1 MGCDNGSEIWVKLE
15 GNNPAGSVKDR
26 AALSMIVQAE
36 KRGEIKPGDV
46 LIEATSGNTGIAL
59 AMIAALKGYRMKL
72 LMPDNMSQE
81 RRAAMRAYGAE
92 LILVS
97 KEQGME
103 GARDLALAMAERGEG
118 KLLDQFNNPD
128 NPYAHY
134 TTTGPEIWQQTGGR
148 ITHFVSS
155 MGTTGTITG
164 VSRFLREQ
172 EQPVTIVGLQPEEGS
187 SIPGI
192 RRWPAEY
199 MPGIF
204 NAQLVDQV
212 LDIHQREAE
221 NTMRELAVR
230 EGIFCG
236 VSSGGAVAGAIRV
249 AKANPGAVVVAII
262 CDRGDRYL
270 STGVFG
276 EESYSQ
282 GGDLSVM
289 EMILFRDNTRAQ
301 QTDIVAVQSQV
312 VYGSVGN
319 SIAVPNIRTHRLN
332 VTAVPTV
339 LFSNTPH
346 YDTFYGGVIPDE
358 WFSGYLKAL
367 EEREILR
374 ELKAVTTGYMGSAS
388 QIVLLAQWLKAIKVQ
403 HPDLLVLVDPVIG
416 DIDSGMYVKP
426 DIPEAYRE
434 HLLPLAQGIT
444 PNVFELE
451 VLSGKP
457 CRTPESA
464 IAAAQGLLSD
474 TLKWVAIT
482 SAPVADDPQNIHVVL
497 VSEEGVTVSAHP
509 RVETDLKGT
518 GDLFCSELVSGI
530 VGGKTVADAIRMAGD
545 RVTDVMIYTQSKGYD
560 ELILPA

>member
-1 MGCDNGSEIWVKLE
+1 
-15 GNNPAGSVKDR
+15 
-26 AALSMIVQAE
+26 
-36 KRGEIKPGDV
+36 
-46 LIEATSGNTGIAL
+46 
-59 AMIAALKGYRMKL
+59 
-72 LMPDNMSQE
+72 
-81 RRAAMRAYGAE
+81 
-92 LILVS
+92 
-97 KEQGME
+97 
-103 GARDLALAMAERGEG
+103 
-118 KLLDQFNNPD
+118 
-128 NPYAHY
+128 
-134 TTTGPEIWQQTGGR
+134 
-148 ITHFVSS
+148 
-155 MGTTGTITG
+155 
-164 VSRFLREQ
+164 
-172 EQPVTIVGLQPEEGS
+172 
-187 SIPGI
+187 
-192 RRWPAEY
+192 
-199 MPGIF
+199 
-204 NAQLVDQV
+204 
-212 LDIHQREAE
+212 
-221 NTMRELAVR
+221 
-230 EGIFCG
+230 
-236 VSSGGAVAGAIRV
+236 
-249 AKANPGAVVVAII
+249 
-262 CDRGDRYL
+262 
-270 STGVFG
+270 
-276 EESYSQ
+276 
-282 GGDLSVM
+282 M

-319 SIAVPNIRTHRLN
+319 SIAVPNIRTHRLT

-388 QIVLLAQWLKAIKVQ
+388 QIKCLAQWLTTIKAQ

-434 HLLPLAQGIT
+434 YLLPLAQGIT

-482 SAPVADDPQNIHVVL
+482 SAPVADYPENIHVVL
-497 VSEEGVTVSAHP
+497 VTRDGVTVSAHP

-530 VGGKTVADAIRMAGD
+530 VEGKTVADAIRMAGD